1 MKNEE
6 KFTIYDAVDKE
17 IGNTFTVQ
25 PGTSEFILGKDTYI
39 IQNFKESMVV
49 IGGIQKEIDVKTIN
63 DIPVTTHS
71 TYPVIQYKTFTGDSV
86 SYIVDTK
93 GHPVLKARQ
102 NIIYADESYYLV
114 LSDNKYKIQ
123 MKKRPISH

>member
-1 MKNEE
+1 MFELSGCTYCIIHNPCVV
-6 KFTIYDAVDKE
+6 TDAIKKGVS
-17 IGNTFTVQ
+17 Q
-25 PGTSEFILGKDTYI
+25 
-39 IQNFKESMVV
+39 
-49 IGGIQKEIDVKTIN
+49 TIN